1 MRPPDFPN
9 FLVLPPDLV
18 PFPPPPPPP
27 PRASFGGARKLCN
40 ISGRFFPFRGFWR
53 EHAFF
58 LTVPRETKQ
67 GEEAQG
73 QSRVW
78 GGCAVSEWRSAGR
91 SRRKEGG
98 SIPSSSTFF
107 SRSTSHQNQHDTMSP
122 GRLARP
128 VASRGVMSKNQKK
141 TPGSTV
147 VKSSGCQKTGS
158 SQGPPLGCGKC
169 RYSARGCARC
179 KAKAALAA
187 GGMTIASTARK
198 NQKKKV
204 EPSATK
210 TKASPTAARGK
221 SDGGLGCGKCRFSK
235 RGCAR
240 CKARIGEG
248 LIAGTKAQ

>member
-1 MRPPDFPN
+1 
-9 FLVLPPDLV
+9 
-18 PFPPPPPPP
+18 
-27 PRASFGGARKLCN
+27 
-40 ISGRFFPFRGFWR
+40 
-53 EHAFF
+53 
-58 LTVPRETKQ
+58 
-67 GEEAQG
+67 
-73 QSRVW
+73 
-78 GGCAVSEWRSAGR
+78 
-91 SRRKEGG
+91 
-98 SIPSSSTFF
+98 
-107 SRSTSHQNQHDTMSP
+107 MSP

-158 SQGPPLGCGKC
+158 SEGPSLGCGKC

-187 GGMTIASTARK
+187 GGMAIASTGRK

-204 EPSATK
+204 EPNATK

-248 LIAGTKAQ
+248 LIAGTKAQKAAIVANKASREVAPPPEKKPQRDRNLKRKNVMSSGSPNKRAKRRDPAPLHPRGCPRPPSLSAGGGWGATAGLPQDSPPLLVEEAPRPGALLLQALQVCQARAGSDEAHEPVPRNRG